1 MLKKFEGCGI
11 EVKVIYSGE
20 VVSLTVA
27 LATHKNGL
35 NCQYE
40 VNEETG
46 EFERK
51 CYPEIIWVDGKGSYT
66 TGNFYSGGETGVG
79 KDRMELKKLG
89 DDVDIITTGINALI
103 RYGELEEEKKR
114 KREERAKIRR
124 KKMEE
129 AVQAINSMPDV
140 FVVKTDLDVA
150 VEVTRKEAR
159 IIDSPYGGSNNT
171 IDCSLSPTID
181 GIRVWFDQYFT
192 AKGNLRKKN
201 VDAAFGRVLGKGEPA
216 YQAIRNLK
224 AKFDEVKNEIKK
236 LYV

>member
-1 MLKKFEGCGI
+1 MLKNYEGCGI
-11 EVKVIYSGE
+11 EVKVIYGE
-20 VVSLTVA
+20 ELVTLTIA
-27 LATHKNGL
+27 LALL
-35 NCQYE
+35 NKGSNYE
-40 VNEETG
+40 L
-46 EFERK
+46 EFEDGKMKYIR
-51 CYPEIIWVDGKGSYT
+51 YPEIIWVDGKGSYT

-79 KDRMELKKLG
+79 KDRMELKKLD

-181 GIRVWFDQYFT
+181 GIRVRFDQYFT

-201 VDAAFGRVLGKGEPA
+201 VDADFGRVLGKGEPA